1 MSDIESQLSD
11 LQLAVYNIIR
21 TAGWEGAT
29 TDEIEAKLE
38 RPHQTISA
46 RVNELANW
54 KPKPLIEARAA
65 RRKTRAGKPAA
76 IYILEGLRRAN
87 PDRDTADKTAS

>member
-1 MSDIESQLSD
+1 MADIEALLSD
-11 LQLAVYNIIR
+11 LQLKVYNIIKS
-21 TAGWEGAT
+21 AGWEGAT
-29 TDEIEAKLE
+29 TDEIEAVLE
-38 RPHQTISA
+38 KTHQSVSA

-65 RRKTRAGKPAA
+65 TRKTRAGKPAA

-87 PDRDTADKTAS
+87 PDRDKSDHA

>member
-1 MSDIESQLSD
+1 MPDIESLLSD
-11 LQLAVYNIIR
+11 LQLKVYNIIR

-29 TDEIEAKLE
+29 TDEIEAQLE
-38 RPHQTISA
+38 RSHQSISA

-65 RRKTRAGKPAA
+65 RRKTRAGRPAA
-76 IYILEGLRRAN
+76 IYILEGLRHAN
-87 PDRDTADKTAS
+87 PDRDLVDTGVP